1 MEVTPHK
8 RQQKLLVLLI
18 PTAKESMTQVAMT
31 VARSLC
37 VQIQL
42 LMQQVQEVVSMRKT
56 HLQPVMALIF
66 LFKLLDL

>member
-1 MEVTPHK
+1 MVLIMEVTPLK
-8 RQQKLLVLLI
+8 LQQKLLVLLI
-18 PTAKESMTQVAMT
+18 PTAKESMTQDAMT

-56 HLQPVMALIF
+56 HLQPVIA
-66 LFKLLDL
+66 